1 MPPEPLPKGSV
12 RCLDPH
18 ARAMSQPD
26 GEPLPGALE
35 KEDARS
41 APSTPSTPSVCSPP
55 SSSSSTPSAGKNVCS
70 SCGLEILDRYLLKV
84 NNLIWHV
91 RCLECSVCRTSLR
104 QQHSCYIKNKE
115 IFCKM
120 DYFSRFGTKCARC
133 GRQIYA
139 SDWVRRARGNAYHL
153 ACFACFSC
161 KRQLSTGEEFGLVE
175 EKVLCRI
182 HYDTMI
188 ENLKRAAENGNGITL
203 EGAVPS
209 EQDSQPKPAKRAR
222 TSFTAEQLQVM
233 QAQFAQDN
241 NPDAQTLQKLADMTG
256 LSRRVIQV
264 WFQNCRARHKKHT
277 PQHTVPPSGAPPS
290 RIPSSLSDDIHYSP
304 FSSPERARMVTLHGY
319 IESQVQCGQV
329 HCRLPYTAPPVHLKA
344 DMEGPLSN
352 RGEKV
357 ILFQY

>member
-1 MPPEPLPKGSV
+1 MAQDGPLSKGST
-12 RCLDPH
+12 RCLG
-18 ARAMSQPD
+18 AD
-26 GEPLPGALE
+26 GETLPSALD

-55 SSSSSTPSAGKNVCS
+55 SSSSSSSSIPSAGKNVCS

-104 QQHSCYIKNKE
+104 QQNSCYIKNKE

-203 EGAVPS
+203 EGAVSRPQSCQPPTLPS
-209 EQDSQPKPAKRAR
+209 WPSSSEAR
-222 TSFTAEQLQVM
+222 RVEVM

-264 WFQNCRARHKKHT
+264 RGLKYRARRKSHKESH
-277 PQHTVPPSGAPPS
+277 PDPP
-290 RIPSSLSDDIHYSP
+290 
-304 FSSPERARMVTLHGY
+304 
-319 IESQVQCGQV
+319 
-329 HCRLPYTAPPVHLKA
+329 
-344 DMEGPLSN
+344 
-352 RGEKV
+352 
-357 ILFQY
+357 